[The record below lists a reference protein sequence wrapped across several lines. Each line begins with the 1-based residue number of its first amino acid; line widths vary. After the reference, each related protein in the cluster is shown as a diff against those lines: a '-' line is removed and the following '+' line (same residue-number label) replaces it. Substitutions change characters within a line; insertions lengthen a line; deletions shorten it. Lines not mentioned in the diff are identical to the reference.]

1 MLKKAEHVERVD
13 GHASTSLLCRTP
25 LVFPVTP

>member
-1 MLKKAEHVERVD
+1 MWKKAEHVELDD
-13 GHASTSLLCRTP
+13 GHASTGLCRTP